1 MTIIEFQEQYR
12 HLTHAELSAAL
23 RESVEFR
30 QTIAALY
37 QRCYKQPVQGGCI
50 NCWADAFILLMRIKP
65 ETFDAMENRLFDL
78 KAGALLTCSD
88 STKSCSR
95 HNITDELA
103 LFHLRN
109 NPKCIRLFSRYP
121 DNWEEL
127 AFPRDVEEQ
136 PIEEVASANILAQP
150 KAKAKTK
157 KKTTKK
163 R

>member
-1 MTIIEFQEQYR
+1 M
-12 HLTHAELSAAL
+12 
-23 RESVEFR
+23 
-30 QTIAALY
+30 
-37 QRCYKQPVQGGCI
+37 

-65 ETFDAMENRLFDL
+65 ETYNAMENRLFDL

-103 LFHLRN
+103 LFHLRI

-127 AFPRDVEEQ
+127 ANPRNVEEAQQ
-136 PIEEVASANILAQP
+136 PTEEIASGNILPQVQP

-157 KKTTKK
+157 KRTTTKK